1 MNPVLNIMQM
11 FKNPQALVRNMMQ
24 NQQIMN
30 SPLGNAVNAANKGD
44 QKTLEE
50 IARNMCKEKGINP
63 DDAFNQVKQMMNGNM
78 PKQ

>member
-1 MNPVLNIMQM
+1 MNQLMNIIQACQ
-11 FKNPQALVRNMMQ
+11 NPQAVIQNMMQ
-24 NQQIMN
+24 TQQIMN
-30 SPLGNAVNAANKGD
+30 SPLGNAVNAASKGD

>member
-1 MNPVLNIMQM
+1 MNSLLNIIRAFQ
-11 FKNPQALVRNMMQ
+11 NPQALIQNMMQ
-24 NQQIMN
+24 NQKIMN
-30 SPLGNAVNAANKGD
+30 SPLGNAVNAASHGD

-63 DDAFNQVKQMMNGNM
+63 DDAFNQVKQMMSGNM

>member
-1 MNPVLNIMQM
+1 MNPLMNIIQA
-11 FKNPQALVRNMMQ
+11 FQNPQAVIQNMMQ
-24 NQQIMN
+24 NQHIMN
-30 SPLGNAVNAANKGD
+30 SPLGNAVNAASKGD

>member
-1 MNPVLNIMQM
+1 MNPLMMLMQGM
-11 FKNPQALVRNMMQ
+11 RNPQAMIQNMLG
-24 NQQIMN
+24 NPQIMN
-30 SPLGNAVNAANKGD
+30 SPLGNAVNAASRGD
-44 QKTLEE
+44 GGKLEE

>member
-1 MNPVLNIMQM
+1 MNPLMNIIQT
-11 FKNPQALVRNMMQ
+11 FQNPQALSQNMMQ

-30 SPLGNAVNAANKGD
+30 STRGNAVNAASKGD
-44 QKTLEE
+44 QKTIEE

>member
-1 MNPVLNIMQM
+1 MNPLMNIIQA
-11 FKNPQALVRNMMQ
+11 FQNPQALIQNMMQ

-30 SPLGNAVNAANKGD
+30 SPLGNAVNAARKGD

>member
-1 MNPVLNIMQM
+1 
-11 FKNPQALVRNMMQ
+11 
-24 NQQIMN
+24 MN
-30 SPLGNAVNAANKGD
+30 SPLGNAVNAASKGD

>member
-11 FKNPQALVRNMMQ
+11 FKNPQALVQNLMQ
-24 NQQIMN
+24 NQQVMN
-30 SPLGNAVNAANKGD
+30 SPLGNAVNAASHGD

-78 PKQ
+78 SKQ

>member
-1 MNPVLNIMQM
+1 MNPLMMLMQGM
-11 FKNPQALVRNMMQ
+11 RNPQAMIQNMLG
-24 NQQIMN
+24 NPQIMN
-30 SPLGNAVNAANKGD
+30 SPLGNAVNAASKGD

-63 DDAFNQVKQMMNGNM
+63 DDAFNQIKQMMNGNM

>member
-1 MNPVLNIMQM
+1 MNPILNIMQM
-11 FKNPQALVRNMMQ
+11 FKNPQALVQNMMQ

-30 SPLGNAVNAANKGD
+30 SPLGNAVNAASKGD

-63 DDAFNQVKQMMNGNM
+63 DDAFNQVKQMMSGNI

>member
-11 FKNPQALVRNMMQ
+11 FKNPQALVQNMMQ

-63 DDAFNQVKQMMNGNM
+63 DDAFNQIKQMMDGNM

>member
-11 FKNPQALVRNMMQ
+11 FKNPQALVQNLMN
-24 NQQIMN
+24 NQQVMN
-30 SPLGNAVNAANKGD
+30 SPIGNAVNAASHGD

-63 DDAFNQVKQMMNGNM
+63 DDAFNQIKQMMNGNM
-78 PKQ
+78 PQQ

>member
-11 FKNPQALVRNMMQ
+11 FKNPQALVQNLMN
-24 NQQIMN
+24 NQQVMN
-30 SPLGNAVNAANKGD
+30 SPLGNAVNAASHGD

>member
-11 FKNPQALVRNMMQ
+11 FKNPQALVQNLMQ

-30 SPLGNAVNAANKGD
+30 SPLGNAVNAASHGD

>member
-11 FKNPQALVRNMMQ
+11 FKNPQALVQSMMQ

-30 SPLGNAVNAANKGD
+30 SPLGNALNAANKGD

-63 DDAFNQVKQMMNGNM
+63 DDAFNQIRKMMNRNM
-78 PKQ
+78 PQQ

>member
-11 FKNPQALVRNMMQ
+11 FNNPQALVQSMMQ

-30 SPLGNAVNAANKGD
+30 SPLGNALNAANKGD

-63 DDAFNQVKQMMNGNM
+63 DDAFNQIRKMMNRNM
-78 PKQ
+78 PQQ

>member
-11 FKNPQALVRNMMQ
+11 FKNPQALVQNMMQ

-44 QKTLEE
+44 RKTLEE

-63 DDAFNQVKQMMNGNM
+63 DDAFNQVQQMMNGNM

>member
-1 MNPVLNIMQM
+1 MNSVLNIMQM
-11 FKNPQALVRNMMQ
+11 FKNPQALVQNMMQ

-30 SPLGNAVNAANKGD
+30 SPLGNAVNAASKGD

>member
-11 FKNPQALVRNMMQ
+11 FKNPQALVQNLMN
-24 NQQIMN
+24 NQQVMN
-30 SPLGNAVNAANKGD
+30 SPLGNAVNAASHGD

-63 DDAFNQVKQMMNGNM
+63 DDAFNQIKQMMNGNM
-78 PKQ
+78 PQQ